1 MTHENIQVITDA
13 GHKLYTT
20 GDSLEPWLGQKLYM
34 GENWYTEEVVEAY
47 WVTQDIQK
55 ERENVG
61 ETEESH

>member
-20 GDSLEPWLGQKLYM
+20 GDSLESWLGQKLYM
-34 GENWYTEEVVEAY
+34 GEDWYTEEVVEAH

-61 ETEESH
+61 KTEESH

>member
-1 MTHENIQVITDA
+1 MDTENIQLITNA

-20 GDSLEPWLGQKLYM
+20 GDSLESWLGQKLYM

-47 WVTQDIQK
+47 RVTQDIQK

>member
-13 GHKLYTT
+13 VHKLYTT
-20 GDSLEPWLGQKLYM
+20 GDSLESWLGQKLYM